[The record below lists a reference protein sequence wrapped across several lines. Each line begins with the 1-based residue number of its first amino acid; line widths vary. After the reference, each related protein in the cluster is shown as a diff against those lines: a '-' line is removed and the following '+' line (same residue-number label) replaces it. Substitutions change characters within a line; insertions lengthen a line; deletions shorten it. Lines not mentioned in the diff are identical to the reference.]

1 MIETRIERLLLQLI
15 APVVAIGFAALL
27 AAAILHFTGAD
38 AGMVLGEVV
47 AFGTTPASLVA
58 VVNKATTFYLAGIAG
73 AIGFRMLLFNIG
85 IDGQYRLAVFFAAVA
100 GASVSLPPVLH
111 VTFII
116 LIAMAVGAGWA
127 AIAGYLKVTRGVSE
141 VISTIMLNAVATGI
155 IAYLLAPGRLA
166 EQAEGSNNIRTT
178 PIPSSGWFPGIDVQG
193 REVFGFTFVAMLMGI
208 AFWILLNRTRFGF
221 ELRASGLSLRA
232 AAVSGVNSKRMIFV
246 TMVMSGAMAGLVGIP
261 QLLGSSHQYGLDF
274 PAGFGFTGL
283 AIAILGRNH
292 PLGVAFGAL
301 LWAWLERSAQILDLL
316 GVSREIVTIMQA
328 TIVLSVVVAYEVVR
342 RVNVRRQQK
351 LVGRTAPDHGETE
364 GGMPA

>member
-15 APVVAIGFAALL
+15 APVLAIAFAALL
-27 AAAILHFTGAD
+27 AATILRFTGAD

-100 GASVSLPPVLH
+100 GAAVSLPPVLH

-116 LIAMAVGAGWA
+116 VIAMVVGAGWA
-127 AIAGYLKVTRGVSE
+127 AIAGYLKVVRGVSE

-166 EQAEGSNNIRTT
+166 EQAAGSNNIRTT
-178 PIPSSGWFPGIDVQG
+178 PIPPSGWFPGIEVQG
-193 REVFGFTFVAMLMGI
+193 REVFGFTLVALAMGI
-208 AFWILLNRTRFGF
+208 AFWVLLNRTRFGF

-292 PLGVAFGAL
+292 PLGVALGAL

-351 LVGRTAPDHGETE
+351 LVGRAAPDRGETE
-364 GGMPA
+364 GGTAG

>member
-1 MIETRIERLLLQLI
+1 MIETRLERLLLQLI
-15 APVVAIGFAALL
+15 APVIAIAFAALI
-27 AAAILHFTGAD
+27 AALILHFTGAD
-38 AGMVLGEVV
+38 AGAVLGEVV

-58 VVNKATTFYLAGIAG
+58 VTNKATTFYLAGIAG

-85 IDGQYRLAVFFAAVA
+85 IDGQYRLAVFFAAVI

-111 VTFII
+111 VAFII
-116 LIAMAVGAGWA
+116 LIAMVVGAGWA

-178 PIPSSGWFPGIDVQG
+178 PIPTSGWFPGFDVQG
-193 REVFGFTFVAMLMGI
+193 REIFGFTVVAALMGI
-208 AFWILLNRTRFGF
+208 GFWILLNRTRFGF

-232 AAVSGVNSKRMIFV
+232 AAVSGVDSKRMIFI
-246 TMVMSGAMAGLVGIP
+246 TMLMSGAMAGLVGIP

-301 LWAWLERSAQILDLL
+301 LWAWLERSSQILDLL

-351 LVGRTAPDHGETE
+351 LVGRTAPDPGDLEVGGTE
-364 GGMPA
+364 

>member
-1 MIETRIERLLLQLI
+1 MIETRIERILLQLI
-15 APVVAIGFAALL
+15 APVIAILFAALL

-38 AGMVLGEVV
+38 AGAVLGEVV
-47 AFGTTPASLVA
+47 TFGSTPASLVA
-58 VVNKATTFYLAGIAG
+58 VINKATTFYLAGIAG

-85 IDGQYRLAVFFAAVA
+85 IDGQYRLAVFLAAVT
-100 GASVSLPPVLH
+100 GAAISLPPVIH
-111 VTFII
+111 VTVII
-116 LIAMAVGAGWA
+116 LVAMGVGALWA
-127 AIAGYLKVTRGVSE
+127 AIAGYIKVKRGVSE

-166 EQAEGSNNIRTT
+166 ERAEGSNNIRTA
-178 PIPSSGWFPGIDVQG
+178 PIPESGWIPGFEIQG
-193 REVFGFTFVAMLMGI
+193 REVFGFTFVAIAMGV
-208 AFWILLNRTRFGF
+208 AFWIVLNRTRFGF

-232 AAVSGVNSKRMIFV
+232 AAVSGVDSKRMIFI

-292 PLGVAFGAL
+292 PLGVALGAL

-342 RVNVRRQQK
+342 RVNARRQQR
-351 LVGRTAPDHGETE
+351 LVGRTEQPTTTPE
-364 GGMPA
+364 GGDTP

>member
-1 MIETRIERLLLQLI
+1 VIETRIERLLLQLI

-27 AAAILHFTGAD
+27 AAGILHFTGAD

-85 IDGQYRLAVFFAAVA
+85 IDGQYRLAVFFAAVV
-100 GASVSLPPVLH
+100 GASVSLPPVIH

-116 LIAMAVGAGWA
+116 VVAMAVGAGWA

-155 IAYLLAPGRLA
+155 IAFLLAPGRLA
-166 EQAEGSNNIRTT
+166 EQVEGSNNIRTA
-178 PIPSSGWFPGIDVQG
+178 PIPPSGWLPGFEFHG
-193 REVFGFTFVAMLMGI
+193 REVFGFTLVAMVMGV
-208 AFWILLNRTRFGF
+208 AFWVLLNRTRFGF

-232 AAVSGVNSKRMIFV
+232 AAVSGVNSKRMIFI

-301 LWAWLERSAQILDLL
+301 LWAWLERSSQILDLL

-351 LVGRTAPDHGETE
+351 LVGRAALEPVEKE
-364 GGMPA
+364 GGIST

>member
-1 MIETRIERLLLQLI
+1 MIETRIERVLLQLI
-15 APVVAIGFAALL
+15 APVVAIAFAALL

-38 AGMVLGEVV
+38 AGSVLGEVV

-58 VVNKATTFYLAGIAG
+58 VVNKSTTFYLAGIAG

-85 IDGQYRLAVFFAAVA
+85 IDGQYRLAVFFAAVV
-100 GASVSLPPVLH
+100 GAAVSLPPVLH
-111 VTFII
+111 VTLII
-116 LIAMAVGAGWA
+116 LVAMAVGAGWA
-127 AIAGYLKVTRGVSE
+127 ALAGYIKVTRGVSE

-166 EQAEGSNNIRTT
+166 EQVAGSNNIRTT
-178 PIPSSGWFPGIDVQG
+178 PIPPSGWFPGFDVG
-193 REVFGFTFVAMLMGI
+193 GKEVFGFTLVAVALGI

-301 LWAWLERSAQILDLL
+301 LWAWLERSSQILDLL

-351 LVGRTAPDHGETE
+351 LVGRSEHGGIENGATA
-364 GGMPA
+364 